1 MLHNRHHITTPLLT
15 TALLLMSFLLSG
27 CASTQEAERKAAAM
41 LRQNQVLQGENSQLA
56 AELAERN
63 AVTARLQMELVEKQA
78 EIDRIQASRKEPAPE
93 VLQNKVRMSTPSTK
107 VEAVTYLA
115 EVATDINTA
124 RELATDSELDVFA
137 QADRLLLES
146 KVQLERGNYDKVCSL
161 ASQATEL
168 IRLMR
173 IKTNLNRQVK
183 VKSTYADFISPLQL
197 QLAKR
202 SNIRKQPG
210 MHGKII
216 EILAQKTTVTATG
229 YQGNWINI
237 ISPKGKNGWIYYSLL
252 ATPAIPELPPPFL
265 RSVK

>member
-1 MLHNRHHITTPLLT
+1 MLHNIHRKTPPLAT
-15 TALLLMSFLLSG
+15 TALLLLSFLLVG
-27 CASTQEAERKAAAM
+27 CASTQKAELKIADM
-41 LRQNQVLQGENSQLA
+41 LRQNQILQGENSQLA

-78 EIDRIQASRKEPAPE
+78 EIDRIQSSQIDSTPE
-93 VLQNKVRMSTPSTK
+93 ILQNKVRMSTPSTK

-124 RELATDSELDVFA
+124 RESASDNELAVFA

-146 KVQLERGNYDKVCSL
+146 KAQLERGNYDKVCSL

-173 IKTNLNRQVK
+173 IKANLNRQI
-183 VKSTYADFISPLQL
+183 KSTYTDFLAPLQL

-202 SNIRKQPG
+202 SNIRHKPG

-229 YQGNWINI
+229 YQGNWINV
-237 ISPKGKNGWIYYSLL
+237 ISPRGKNGWIYYSLL
-252 ATPAIPELPPPFL
+252 ATPSIPELPPPFL
-265 RSVK
+265 RPVR